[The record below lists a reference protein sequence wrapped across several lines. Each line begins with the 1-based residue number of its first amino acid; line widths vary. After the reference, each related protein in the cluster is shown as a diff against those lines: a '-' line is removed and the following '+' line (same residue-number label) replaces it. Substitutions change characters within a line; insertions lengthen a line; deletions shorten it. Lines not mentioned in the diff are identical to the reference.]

1 MYITSKYLG
10 PSDTRGSRYKATI
23 DQGASFK
30 YQATVHYDHAL
41 DPEGNAIEAIKALIK
56 KADLNEYGIWNTFIV
71 SYGPHG
77 YVAIPSGRGIEH
89 RTNNMEATHESH

>member
-10 PSDTRGSRYKATI
+10 PTNHRGERYKATI
-23 DQGASFK
+23 DRGNDPQP
-30 YQATVHYDHAL
+30 QAIVSYDYAL

-56 KADLNEYGIWNTFIV
+56 KADLNEFGIWNTFIV

-77 YVAIPSGRGIEH
+77 YVAIPSGRGVEH
-89 RTNNMEATHESH
+89 KTYKIEATHETA